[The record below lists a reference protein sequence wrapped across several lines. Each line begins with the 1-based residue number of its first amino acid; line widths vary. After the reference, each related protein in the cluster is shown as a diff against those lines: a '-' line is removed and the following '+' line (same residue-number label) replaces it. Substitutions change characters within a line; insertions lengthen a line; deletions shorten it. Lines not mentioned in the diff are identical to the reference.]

1 MSENKPK
8 LKTRCYYTEYVN
20 HMIRFYLTCPET
32 LNMDGKR
39 AADISN
45 WLAVQSVMHHLSDE
59 SAQFVVIGEHK
70 LGDTYSVVLIDD
82 GEYAVFE
89 HHVHTCPLVVVL
101 FARLEVFLH
110 GENLTHMDV
119 VLAEEVVVE
128 TNEFHLSQS

>member
-59 SAQFVVIGEHK
+59 DREKVI
-70 LGDTYSVVLIDD
+70 
-82 GEYAVFE
+82 AVFK
-89 HHVHTCPLVVVL
+89 TDY
-101 FARLEVFLH
+101 RLPK
-110 GENLTHMDV
+110 
-119 VLAEEVVVE
+119 AVE
-128 TNEFHLSQS
+128 TYCAENNADEYRVWKLLTKVLSRIAHERGLI